1 MSHFPNYTV
10 ESAPEGAKPILE
22 GASNALGFV
31 PNLYAKM
38 AESPAVLKAYT
49 ALGELFEN
57 SSLSKTEQQVVSLAA
72 SVENGCEFCVAA
84 HSVMAKNMIGVDAA
98 IVDALRVGAALPDA
112 RLNALAVFT
121 RAAVAER
128 GWVGGAPLEAFLAA
142 GFTPQQSLDV
152 VLGVTMKTLS
162 NYTNHLT
169 GTEVN
174 AQFAAEAW
182 SRSAA

>member
-1 MSHFPNYTV
+1 MSHFPNHTV
-10 ESAPEGAKPILE
+10 ESAPEGARPVLE
-22 GASNALGFV
+22 GASKALGFV

-38 AESPAVLKAYT
+38 AESPAVLNAYT
-49 ALGELFEN
+49 ALGDLFEK
-57 SSLSKTEQQVVSLAA
+57 SSLNKTEQQVVSLAA

-84 HSVMAKNMIGVDAA
+84 HSVIAKNMVGVDAT
-98 IVDALRVGAALPDA
+98 IVDALRAGTVLPDA
-112 RLNALAVFT
+112 KLNALAVFT
-121 RAAVAER
+121 RATVAER
-128 GWVGGAPLEAFLAA
+128 GWVGGAPLEAFLGA
-142 GFTPQQSLDV
+142 GYTAQQSLDV

-174 AQFAAEAW
+174 PQFAAETW